1 MPISNIVRLQTK
13 MLRLQT
19 KNIPRVCLWGL
30 RLVFID
36 SRSFQCVERYRCRDT
51 VCPATDIFN
60 AGSIEEKLRPRTKSS
75 KEENRKSSPAAQ
87 LGRKSKFHSAHVTP
101 NHLEIL
107 NAKFYYLATS
117 NLGD

>member
-19 KNIPRVCLWGL
+19 KKHTVRVPVG
-30 RLVFID
+30 FT
-36 SRSFQCVERYRCRDT
+36 SSFYRYQISDQCVERYRCRDT

-75 KEENRKSSPAAQ
+75 KVKNRKSSPAAQ
-87 LGRKSKFHSAHVTP
+87 RGRKSNSIRP
-101 NHLEIL
+101 M
-107 NAKFYYLATS
+107 
-117 NLGD
+117 

>member
-19 KNIPRVCLWGL
+19 KKHTARVPVGFTSSFYRFQISAL
-30 RLVFID
+30 RDTV
-36 SRSFQCVERYRCRDT
+36 VERT
-51 VCPATDIFN
+51 VCPADDICN

-87 LGRKSKFHSAHVTP
+87 RGRKSNSIRP
-101 NHLEIL
+101 L
-107 NAKFYYLATS
+107 
-117 NLGD
+117 

>member
-1 MPISNIVRLQTK
+1 MPVGFTSSFYRFQISA
-13 MLRLQT
+13 LRDT
-19 KNIPRVCLWGL
+19 V
-30 RLVFID
+30 
-36 SRSFQCVERYRCRDT
+36 VERT
-51 VCPATDIFN
+51 VCPADDICN